1 MIATT
6 PERALRPDGA
16 NPEDKR
22 MKSNLTQLK
31 TSYVVLVI
39 TTLFAVFF
47 SFNAKSS
54 VAFAAELA
62 DVSGNFAEPEIR
74 MLVAKGIVNGDGKNF
89 FPQKPVTR
97 AEFVKMLVV
106 ALGYGQDAEEI
117 KNYPGPFEDAHGHW
131 AAGYIT
137 TAWELGIARG
147 QGAKFYPDRTLS
159 RAEMVTLICRA
170 FFPGEFDGNGD
181 AYPLL
186 GRFKDVARIPSW
198 ARRHVARAVEN
209 GIVDGTPEGLFE
221 PARPA
226 TRAEAAKILAQ
237 VAARQGYI
245 YDFFG
250 RVAIEEDNIKSIK
263 LEINGEIE
271 EFALSGDVAAFRGR
285 TRVSVK
291 EMAGT
296 WAYIVLDGSHRVS
309 YIQSS
314 M

>member
-1 MIATT
+1 
-6 PERALRPDGA
+6 
-16 NPEDKR
+16 
-22 MKSNLTQLK
+22 MKSNLTKLK

-54 VAFAAELA
+54 TAFAAELA

-89 FPQKPVTR
+89 FPQKAVTR

-117 KNYPGPFEDAHGHW
+117 KNYPGPFEDADGHW
-131 AAGYIT
+131 ASGYIT

-147 QGAKFYPDRTLS
+147 QGARFYPDRSLN
-159 RAEMVTLICRA
+159 RAEMVAMIYRA
-170 FFPGEFDGNGD
+170 FFPGESGGD
-181 AYPLL
+181 QDTYPLL
-186 GRFKDVARIPSW
+186 ERFKDVDRIPSW
-198 ARRHVARAVEN
+198 ARSHIARAVDN
-209 GIVDGTPEGLFE
+209 GVVTGTPEGLFE

-250 RVAIEEDNIKSIK
+250 RAAIEGDDIKSIK
-263 LEINGEIE
+263 IEINGKTE

-291 EMAGT
+291 EMAGIPV
-296 WAYIVLDGSHRVS
+296 YIILDGSRRVS
-309 YIQSS
+309 YIRSS
-314 M
+314 T